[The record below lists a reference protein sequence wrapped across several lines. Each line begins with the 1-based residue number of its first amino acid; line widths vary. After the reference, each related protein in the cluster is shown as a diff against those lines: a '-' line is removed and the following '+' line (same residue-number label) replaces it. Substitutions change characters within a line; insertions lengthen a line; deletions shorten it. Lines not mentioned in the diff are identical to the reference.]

1 VASRALK
8 GVLLA
13 GTALAA
19 ATAVAVLALSARRP
33 EPELSQ
39 FAAAGPMLEIPVE
52 RVTEVEVRAGNRHW
66 RFERAGGHW
75 RAGAGTPSPGFEGHI
90 DAGLRFLHASAP
102 EARLPAA
109 QLERAFFAEAGL
121 DPPRYVVSARTD
133 DARTLTVAFGTPNPR
148 GLAQYA
154 RVGEERDILLL
165 PRYVGEAWEA
175 ATGLR

>member
-1 VASRALK
+1 VASKALR
-8 GVLLA
+8 GALLV

-19 ATAVAVLALSARRP
+19 AAAIAVLSLTGRRP
-33 EPELSQ
+33 ETELSR
-39 FAAAGPMLEIPVE
+39 FEAAGPMLAIPVE
-52 RVTEVEVRAGNRHW
+52 RVMEVEIRAGNQHW
-66 RFERAGGHW
+66 RFERAEGHW
-75 RAGAGTPSPGFEGHI
+75 RAGEGTPSAGFAAHV
-90 DAGLRFLHASAP
+90 DAGLRFLHLSAP

-109 QLERAFFAEAGL
+109 ELERTFFAEAGL
-121 DPPRYVVSARTD
+121 DPPHYVVSARTD
-133 DARTLTVAFGTPNPR
+133 DARTLTVAFGTPSPR